1 MTHSQSPVKDK
12 KQPDQKFKLWQEEKP
27 SMNVWFVLLPCV
39 VAILAAVVGVLIT
52 ISVKHE
58 AIKSI
63 EATGERLVSALVN
76 VTRVHFWQT
85 AYSNSAKR
93 FLRMKSQ
100 KRTKLTFSYQPYGIS
115 QFIVI

>member
-1 MTHSQSPVKDK
+1 
-12 KQPDQKFKLWQEEKP
+12 
-27 SMNVWFVLLPCV
+27 MNVWFVLLPCV

-76 VTRVHFWQT
+76 VTRG
-85 AYSNSAKR
+85 
-93 FLRMKSQ
+93 Q
-100 KRTKLTFSYQPYGIS
+100 KRTKLTFSYQPYGIF
-115 QFIVI
+115 QFIVT